1 MTRMLM
7 TVATFLTLTA
17 AQAALAPPLDFAGQ
31 WVGTATPRGTTLTE
45 PLALSLAAT
54 PNARKFRGSVT
65 LTAGN
70 TTSCH
75 VVARYRTALLLR
87 ATCGGK
93 VSVVVAHYDP
103 TTGAL
108 TGSFPIG
115 HHHTIADFTLARVG

>member
-7 TVATFLTLTA
+7 TFATFLTLTA
-17 AQAALAPPLDFAGQ
+17 AHAALPPPVDFAGQ
-31 WVGTATPRGTTLTE
+31 WVGTATERGTTLTG
-45 PLALSLAAT
+45 PLTLSLAAT

-65 LTAGN
+65 LVAGQS
-70 TTSCH
+70 TTCH

-103 TTGAL
+103 ATGTL

-115 HHHTIADFTLARVG
+115 HHHIADFTLQQG